1 MSLRSPP
8 PSPKA
13 PSLPGGSSRPGR
25 PRSRGRRLVA
35 LALCLLPAACATGVG
50 RAAVSLRFVRDKRT
64 PRDAGVWID
73 EEFIGPLSYVA
84 AYGVR
89 LPVGEHRITVQR
101 QGYFPW
107 DRIVVADREPIQ
119 LEVVLEPIPD

>member
-1 MSLRSPP
+1 MMAFPAR
-8 PSPKA
+8 
-13 PSLPGGSSRPGR
+13 
-25 PRSRGRRLVA
+25 A
-35 LALCLLPAACATGVG
+35 LAVVLALAVVTPACMAGVG
-50 RAAVSLRFVRDKRT
+50 RPAVSLRFVRDPAT

-89 LPVGEHRITVQR
+89 LPLGEHRITVQR

-107 DRIVVADREPIQ
+107 DRLVVSDREPIELRVTLQ
-119 LEVVLEPIPD
+119 PIPD

>member
-1 MSLRSPP
+1 MTKRPP
-8 PSPKA
+8 
-13 PSLPGGSSRPGR
+13 
-25 PRSRGRRLVA
+25 RRLSRRNAAAIA
-35 LALCLLPAACATGVG
+35 LTLTFGLGACMSGVG
-50 RAAVSLRFVRDKRT
+50 RPAVSLRFVRGKNT

-89 LPVGEHRITVQR
+89 LPIGEHRITVQK

-107 DRIVVADREPIQ
+107 DRLVVADRDA
-119 LEVVLEPIPD
+119 LEFDVVLQRIPD